1 MEIHP
6 QWEEYIVAIFKLSHR
21 QGKATNKEL
30 SKWLS
35 VSPSLVTET
44 IKKMQAA
51 GVLTDGKNLIML
63 TDAGDAGARHIISKH
78 RLWEYFLTE
87 RLNYNWKDVHTQASA
102 LQSATSDELFE
113 KLNDFLQRP
122 SACPHGGA
130 IFANQEE
137 ELKGLIPLSEAVPGG
152 CYTMRRIPDN
162 TALLEYIEH
171 IGLALGQTLVVRG
184 YEAFDHTAIIEAAG
198 KEIRISPKA
207 CVDIY
212 LAPHANVGDPVPK
225 T

>member
-63 TDAGDAGARHIISKH
+63 TDAGDAAARHIISKH

-87 RLNYNWKDVHTQASA
+87 RLNYNWKEVHTQASA
-102 LQSATSDELFE
+102 L
-113 KLNDFLQRP
+113 
-122 SACPHGGA
+122 
-130 IFANQEE
+130 
-137 ELKGLIPLSEAVPGG
+137 
-152 CYTMRRIPDN
+152 
-162 TALLEYIEH
+162 
-171 IGLALGQTLVVRG
+171 
-184 YEAFDHTAIIEAAG
+184 
-198 KEIRISPKA
+198 
-207 CVDIY
+207 
-212 LAPHANVGDPVPK
+212 
-225 T
+225 